1 MSAGVIDNI
10 QTYMDKK
17 NIIIGAASAEA
28 LNAAAPEGFRPKDL
42 LPGAKTVLVLAR
54 PLPLAVF
61 QVPGEKNAF
70 YQRSSYTHYLIM
82 DQLANDV
89 CLLLQQA
96 GYRSLPVPSYS
107 PLRFFE
113 GEPRGIISLKHAAVY
128 AGLGALGKNTLLIHP
143 EHGNIMRLGALIT
156 EMEWPHYAAVA
167 EKSPCPE
174 NCRLCEKA
182 CPVGAFRDGKIDKM
196 KCMGTSV
203 GHILLPPGFML
214 PFMKRVV
221 AGSRRMTKFMEL
233 TSLNFF
239 ETYGIHCFSCLKAC
253 IHFPANKT
261 KKVKGG

>member
-1 MSAGVIDNI
+1 MRDAVVKKI
-10 QTYMDKK
+10 QDHVSRE
-17 NIIIGAASAEA
+17 NFLIGAASAEA
-28 LNAAAPEGFRPKDL
+28 LNASAPEGFRPKDL
-42 LPGAKTVLVLAR
+42 MPSAKAVLVLAR
-54 PLPLAVF
+54 PLPLTVF
-61 QVPGEKNAF
+61 QVPKENNAF

-82 DQLANDV
+82 DQLANDL

-113 GEPRGIISLKHAAVY
+113 GEPRGMISLKHAAAY
-128 AGLGALGKNTLLIHP
+128 AGLGTLGKNTLLIHP
-143 EHGNIMRLGALIT
+143 EHGNSMRLGALMT
-156 EMEWPHYAAVA
+156 EMEWPQYAAVA

-182 CPVGAFRDGKIDKM
+182 CPVGALRDGKIDKM

-214 PFMKRVV
+214 PLMKRVV
-221 AGSRRMTKFMEL
+221 AASRRMAKFMEL

-239 ETYGIHCFSCLKAC
+239 ETYGIQCCACLKAC
-253 IHFPANKT
+253 VHFPANKS
-261 KKVKGG
+261 KKVGSA